1 VLITGA
7 SSGIGARFARIVAR
21 EGAAVVIGARRL
33 ERLQALHDEIVAA
46 GGRALAVALD
56 VIDEASVVAAY
67 DAAEAAF
74 GPVDGVVANAG
85 VNSEGRAVDL
95 DVADFDQIFAVNVR
109 GVFLTAREGARRM
122 RAAGTAERGRIVLIS
137 SITAR
142 MVTPGTAAYSAS
154 KAAVS
159 HMGRLLAREW
169 ARSGPNVNM
178 LSPGY
183 IRSELAGDWFE
194 TEGGRKQM
202 ATWPRRRLLD
212 DDALDST
219 LLYLLSD
226 ASKGVTG
233 SDFTI
238 DDGQSL

>member
-1 VLITGA
+1 
-7 SSGIGARFARIVAR
+7 
-21 EGAAVVIGARRL
+21 
-33 ERLQALHDEIVAA
+33 
-46 GGRALAVALD
+46 
-56 VIDEASVVAAY
+56 
-67 DAAEAAF
+67 
-74 GPVDGVVANAG
+74 
-85 VNSEGRAVDL
+85 
-95 DVADFDQIFAVNVR
+95 
-109 GVFLTAREGARRM
+109 M
-122 RAAGTAERGRIVLIS
+122 AERGRIVLIS

-226 ASKGVTG
+226 ASTGITG